1 MTNMVISYNFLGEF
15 YLITHVMMMLSLFV
29 HIVVKCVTMPTGY
42 GDRDHPVRVSNQ
54 STTAG
59 GDA

>member
-1 MTNMVISYNFLGEF
+1 MYQ
-15 YLITHVMMMLSLFV
+15 LSLFV

-42 GDRDHPVRVSNQ
+42 GYNADRDHPVRVSDQ
-54 STTAG
+54 RTAAG